1 MRPPHTLGILC
12 DSRNPAL
19 ANFPTEN
26 HSDLQ
31 WWEIVNKAQVMN
43 LEDFPKGF
51 KPIIQPIDTW
61 FLNRKLALVLE
72 AKVGKGK
79 LIVSSANLSPDLKDS
94 PAAQQLYFSLQ
105 NYMISDQFNPK
116 YQVAYNT
123 VKDIFESPSKIQ
135 FDTFTKD
142 SPDELKPKPKTN

>member
-1 MRPPHTLGILC
+1 LGILC
-12 DSRNPAL
+12 DPKNA
-19 ANFPTEN
+19 AFNNFPTDF
-26 HSDLQ
+26 HSDMQ
-31 WWEIVNKAQVMN
+31 WWEIVNKSQVMN
-43 LEDFPKGF
+43 LEDFPSGF

-61 FLNRKLALVLE
+61 FLNRRLALVFE

-79 LIVSSANLSPDLKDS
+79 LVVSSANLSPDLKDT

-105 NYMISDQFNPK
+105 QYMMSAQFNPK
-116 YQVAYNT
+116 YEVAFNT

-142 SPDELKPKPKTN
+142 SPDELKVKPKTN